1 MSTTNDTKF
10 KCYSSLIL
18 LPTFEERFYYLKLD
32 GFVGSETFGSARYIN
47 QDFYRGKIWRD
58 FRHHI
63 IVRDNGCDLA
73 HKDHPFTNSKSDVV
87 HIHHINPLT
96 LEELMDDFL
105 HALDEENVIL
115 TSSETHRAIHYGSS
129 DYLKTFEFATRTPND
144 TCPWK
149 NKTKRMET
157 I

>member
-1 MSTTNDTKF
+1 MRTTNNDKQ
-10 KCYSSLIL
+10 KSYSSLIL

-73 HKDHPFTNSKSDVV
+73 HKDHPCEDV
-87 HIHHINPLT
+87 HIHHINPIT

-105 HALDEENVIL
+105 NALDEENVIL
-115 TSSETHRAIHYGSS
+115 ASAETHRAIHYGSS

-149 NKTKRMET
+149 NQNLRMET